1 MEFKD
6 RKQELNDLKDIKL
19 IEKAQHVRWHQEERE
34 NEDLIFAKSFYKRVN
49 SYKGLSVNCYDLKD
63 MEELMVKT
71 DDWNNSSKNKKN
83 LRQGVFKLVLFWN
96 AIDLRENLDGLLYDF
111 FKILIGNIR
120 DILEKIAFP

>member
-71 DDWNNSSKNKKN
+71 DD
-83 LRQGVFKLVLFWN
+83 
-96 AIDLRENLDGLLYDF
+96 
-111 FKILIGNIR
+111 
-120 DILEKIAFP
+120 